1 MSRDTH
7 ARRREVPQNAPRDR
21 EVSPVPCRT
30 VQPIPVIA
38 LTGYLGA
45 GKTTLLNH
53 VLRSP
58 DARIGVVINDFGEL
72 NVDAGLV
79 TGQVD
84 EPASIAGGCICC
96 LPDDGGLDVAL
107 ARLADPRLRL
117 DAIIV
122 EASGLADPVAIS
134 RIIRFSGVDGVRP
147 GGVVDVLD
155 AANHFATVDRDACPP
170 ARYGAATL
178 VVVNKLDQVPAG
190 ERDSTLQ
197 RVTDRVRERNPHAQ
211 IVGAT
216 AGRIDPALLYD
227 VAADDGAGQ
236 LTFRE
241 LLFEQ
246 RDDGH
251 DHVHADSVTVLAEG
265 CVDPG
270 AVIDLLED
278 PPPCVYRMK
287 GTVAVRYRGSVRRYV
302 VNVVGASVHIAG
314 ESTAAA
320 ADAGSLVAIGMH
332 LDVDA
337 VRASMRAALAPITEP
352 APAQGIRRLQRYR
365 RLSV

>member
-1 MSRDTH
+1 M
-7 ARRREVPQNAPRDR
+7 
-21 EVSPVPCRT
+21 
-30 VQPIPVIA
+30 QPIPVIA

-96 LPDDGGLDVAL
+96 LPDEGGLDTAL
-107 ARLADPRLRL
+107 ARLADPKLRL

-122 EASGLADPVAIS
+122 EASGLADPVAVS

-155 AANHFATVDRDACPP
+155 AATHFDTVDRDATPP

-178 VVVNKLDQVPAG
+178 VVVNKLDQIPDEDRA
-190 ERDSTLQ
+190 DALH
-197 RVTDRVRERNPHAQ
+197 RVESRVRQLNPHAYV
-211 IVGAT
+211 VGAT
-216 AGRIDPALLYD
+216 AGRIDPTLLYD
-227 VAADDGAGQ
+227 VAGDAEKLGQ

-241 LLFEQ
+241 LWS
-246 RDDGH
+246 DAGAHTH
-251 DHVHADSVTVLAEG
+251 DHDHDHHHDRSHADSVTVTAEG
-265 CVDPG
+265 CVDPA
-270 AVIDLLED
+270 AVIDLLEA
-278 PPPCVYRMK
+278 PPDGVYRMK
-287 GTVAVRYRGSVRRYV
+287 GTVAVRYRTSSRRYS
-302 VNVVGASVHIAG
+302 VNVVGRSVHIAV
-314 ESTAAA
+314 APPQAMA
-320 ADAGSLVAIGMH
+320 NSLVAIGTD
-332 LDVDA
+332 LDVEA
-337 VRASMRAALAPITEP
+337 VREHMRSALTPVQGAAP
-352 APAQGIRRLQRYR
+352 APGLRRLQRYR
-365 RLSV
+365 KLSI

>member
-1 MSRDTH
+1 MH
-7 ARRREVPQNAPRDR
+7 
-21 EVSPVPCRT
+21 
-30 VQPIPVIA
+30 PIPVIA

-53 VLRSP
+53 VLRTP

-107 ARLADPRLRL
+107 ARLADPKLRL

-134 RIIRFSGVDGVRP
+134 RIIRFSGVDGIRP

-155 AANHFATVDRDACPP
+155 AARHFDTVDRDASPP

-178 VVVNKLDQVPAG
+178 VVVNKLDQVR
-190 ERDSTLQ
+190 RDAQEATLR
-197 RVTDRVRERNPHAQ
+197 RVTERVRERNPHAQ
-211 IVGAT
+211 VCGAT

-227 VAADDGAGQ
+227 VAADDEQVGQ

-241 LLFEQ
+241 LLNAAE
-246 RDDGH
+246 DDEEH
-251 DHVHADSVTVLAEG
+251 HHVHADAVTVLSEG

-270 AVIDLLED
+270 KLVDLLEE
-278 PPPCVYRMK
+278 PPPGVYRMK

-302 VNVVGASVHIAG
+302 VNVVGASVHV
-314 ESTAAA
+314 AAA
-320 ADAGSLVAIGMH
+320 PAGAGVNPMANSLVAIGMH

-337 VRASMRAALAPITEP
+337 VRDALRTALGPIADAAA
-352 APAQGIRRLQRYR
+352 AQGIRRLQRYR
-365 RLSV
+365 RLSI

>member
-1 MSRDTH
+1 MT
-7 ARRREVPQNAPRDR
+7 
-21 EVSPVPCRT
+21 PVASRT
-30 VQPIPVIA
+30 VHPIPVIA

-53 VLRSP
+53 VLRTP
-58 DARIGVVINDFGEL
+58 DARIGVVVNDFGEL

-107 ARLADPRLRL
+107 ARLADPKLRL

-134 RIIRFSGVDGVRP
+134 RIIRFSGVDGIRP

-155 AANHFATVDRDACPP
+155 AARHFHTVDRDASPP

-178 VVVNKLDQVPAG
+178 VVVNKLDQVRPDAQ
-190 ERDSTLQ
+190 EATLR
-197 RVTDRVRERNPHAQ
+197 RVTERVRERNPHAHV
-211 IVGAT
+211 VGAT

-227 VAADDGAGQ
+227 VAADEQVGQ

-241 LLFEQ
+241 LLNAAE
-246 RDDGH
+246 DDEH
-251 DHVHADSVTVLAEG
+251 DHVHADAVTVRSEG

-270 AVIDLLED
+270 ALIDLLEE
-278 PPPCVYRMK
+278 PPLGVYRMK

-302 VNVVGASVHIAG
+302 VNVVGASVHV
-314 ESTAAA
+314 AAA
-320 ADAGSLVAIGMH
+320 PVNAGLNPMANSLVAIGMH

-337 VRASMRAALAPITEP
+337 VRAAAGTALAPVP
-352 APAQGIRRLQRYR
+352 DAAAAQGIRRLQRYR
-365 RLSV
+365 RLSI

>member
-1 MSRDTH
+1 
-7 ARRREVPQNAPRDR
+7 
-21 EVSPVPCRT
+21 

-58 DARIGVVINDFGEL
+58 NARIGVVINDFGEL

-96 LPDDGGLDVAL
+96 LPDEGGLDVAL
-107 ARLADPRLRL
+107 ARLADPKLRL

-122 EASGLADPVAIS
+122 EASGLADPVAVS

-155 AANHFATVDRDACPP
+155 AATHFDTVDRDDSPP

-178 VVVNKLDQVPAG
+178 VVVNKLDQIPEGNRAATM
-190 ERDSTLQ
+190 R
-197 RVTDRVRERNPHAQ
+197 RVQDRVRALNPHAY

-216 AGRIDPALLYD
+216 AGQIDPTLLYD
-227 VAADDGAGQ
+227 VTAAAPESGQ

-241 LLFEQ
+241 LLFDAEEQ
-246 RDDGH
+246 PSAHAH
-251 DHVHADSVTVLAEG
+251 DHGGHADSVTVIGDG
-265 CVDPG
+265 CVDPA
-270 AVIDLLED
+270 AVIDLLEE
-278 PPPCVYRMK
+278 PPTGVYRMK
-287 GTVAVRYRGSVRRYV
+287 GTIGVRYRTSTRNYT
-302 VNVVGASVHIAG
+302 VNVVGRSVHIAMAPPR
-314 ESTAAA
+314 S
-320 ADAGSLVAIGMH
+320 DANSLVAIGMG
-332 LDVDA
+332 LDTDD
-337 VRASMRAALAPITEP
+337 VRSRMRTALVPVAGP

-365 RLSV
+365 KLSI